1 MHQVSYL
8 WRNLGPRLLW
18 LWPLI
23 IIDKE
28 LREFAV
34 VNSLPAN
41 NPPDDVNAPSQT
53 GLARGQRP
61 LPDHA

>member
-1 MHQVSYL
+1 MHYVSRL
-8 WRNLGPRLLW
+8 WRNLGPPLLW

-34 VNSLPAN
+34 VKSRLEITDRKLHLPIYRR
-41 NPPDDVNAPSQT
+41 SQ
-53 GLARGQRP
+53 Q
-61 LPDHA
+61 

>member
-8 WRNLGPRLLW
+8 WRSLGPTLLW

-28 LREFAV
+28 LREFVV
-34 VNSLPAN
+34 VNSN
-41 NPPDDVNAPSQT
+41 GHFPPSDDRVADDRV
-53 GLARGQRP
+53 GLAARP
-61 LPDHA
+61 G